1 MLVLT
6 FATKKKDGSRQKTV
20 QLSLEVRLQKQ
31 DLQTVK
37 NQHWRVQTSILA
49 LRIQTSIQVF
59 LCQQPVNGYIIL
71 VKQTQAWENSAVSTD
86 ILCV

>member
-1 MLVLT
+1 MLTMLVLT

-37 NQHWRVQTSILA
+37 N
-49 LRIQTSIQVF
+49 
-59 LCQQPVNGYIIL
+59 
-71 VKQTQAWENSAVSTD
+71 
-86 ILCV
+86 

>member
-1 MLVLT
+1 MQLLSYSKISPKFHFWLTMLESSWSFKNLWNSVMLTMLVLT

-37 NQHWRVQTSILA
+37 N
-49 LRIQTSIQVF
+49 
-59 LCQQPVNGYIIL
+59 
-71 VKQTQAWENSAVSTD
+71 
-86 ILCV
+86 